1 MLGLIIG
8 VSSVILLAAIGNGV
22 QKSIDARVEPLA
34 DTITV
39 VPTTGD
45 IPGQAAP
52 KNLVDADVMALQKA
66 PDVLAVTPVVVG
78 PSLIG
83 TSQTQS
89 TPQTR
94 VTVVGSTDHWFEV
107 NNRNIQAGSTFDQ
120 AQGDSTAKVV
130 VLGPTAVTNLFG
142 GDTAAA
148 LNHTVKVNRQTFKV
162 IGIMQ
167 PVGLPGDN
175 DVVMPLN
182 TARSYIFGR
191 GDIVN
196 QATVQATS
204 VAAVPAAEAEVD
216 TILDKRHRITNPAAQ
231 DFEVQ
236 NLTDAITRF
245 DQVLQILTLFTASV
259 AGISLLVGS
268 IGVLNIMLVS
278 VTERTRE
285 IGIRK
290 AIGATSRAILKQ
302 FLVESI
308 VLAGI
313 GGLIGAGVGIG
324 LSFLGGLITSAS
336 GNRLGPVLAGF
347 IPIVTV
353 VPVVGSFLTSL
364 LVGLIAGGYPAYR
377 AARLRPIEALR
388 FE

>member
-66 PDVLAVTPVVVG
+66 PDVVAVTPVVVG

-83 TSQTQS
+83 TSTTQS
-89 TPQTR
+89 APQTR
-94 VTVVGSTDHWFEV
+94 VTVVGSTDHWFQV
-107 NNRNIQAGSTFDQ
+107 NNRDIQAGSTFDQ
-120 AQGDSTAKVV
+120 AQGDSTARVV
-130 VLGPTAVTNLFG
+130 VLGPTAATNLFG

-148 LNHTVKVNRQTFKV
+148 LNHTVKVNRQTFRV
-162 IGIMQ
+162 IGVMQ

-182 TARSYIFGR
+182 TARSYVFGR

-196 QATVQATS
+196 QATVQAAS
-204 VAAVPAAEAEVD
+204 VAAVPAAETEVD
-216 TILDKRHRITNPAAQ
+216 NILDKRHRITNPAAR

-313 GGLIGAGVGIG
+313 GGLIGVGVGIG
-324 LSFLGGLITSAS
+324 LSLLGGLITSAS
-336 GNRLGPVLAGF
+336 GSRLGPVLAGF
-347 IPIVTV
+347 IPIVTA
-353 VPVVGSFLTSL
+353 VPAVGSFVTSL
-364 LVGLIAGGYPAYR
+364 VVGLFAGSYPAYR